1 MTQRL
6 PIIPATSTYLMD
18 LSSQRQIAVAMKD
31 DRILTI
37 KVYEA
42 DGRAGRFMPNE
53 TIFALQDFGAE
64 LQKGYPSYMPTSEK
78 EHLDYRDDGVT
89 YRTQMFKFK
98 VDRNGEVINKVTILP
113 LEYTCDGS
121 ISRTLGVD
129 NDNAHRLRFIIPQK
143 YMYALDHH
151 KFRDAPISF
160 DMVCNNFSK
169 GKYGNAYVNS
179 DALLQMQIIP
189 HPHKRSVAHIA
200 RAHVALRQSAKDA
213 LSLRDPLWLHHSDFV
228 TEHKALRRVMTS

>member
-6 PIIPATSTYLMD
+6 PTIPATSTYLMD

-31 DRILTI
+31 HRILTI

-42 DGRAGRFMPNE
+42 DGREGRFMPNE

-64 LQKGYPSYMPTSEK
+64 VKKGYPSYMPTSEK
-78 EHLDYRDDGVT
+78 EHLNYRHDGVT
-89 YRTQMFKFK
+89 YATQMFKFK
-98 VDRNGEVINKVTILP
+98 VDRNGDVINKVSILP

-121 ISRTLGVD
+121 ITRTPNAD
-129 NDNAHRLRFIIPQK
+129 DDSAHRLRFIIPQK
-143 YMYALDHH
+143 YMYTLDHH
-151 KFRDAPISF
+151 RFRDAPIAF
-160 DMVCNNFSK
+160 DVVCNNFNK
-169 GKYGNAYVNS
+169 DKYGTTYVDS

-189 HPHKRSVAHIA
+189 HPHKRPVAHIA
-200 RAHVALRQSAKDA
+200 RAHIALRQSAKEA

-228 TEHKALRRVMTS
+228 TEHNALRRVITP